1 MNNPLMPKSTAVWL
15 IDNTGL
21 TFEQI
26 AKFCNLH
33 VLEVQG
39 IADGEV
45 AVGIQGKNPIV
56 SGELTLE
63 EIKKCEKD
71 TSLELKI
78 IKNKIPLSSD
88 SKKNRKNFTP
98 ASRRQLIPDA
108 IAWLI
113 KYYPELKD
121 SQIIKLIGTTKSTIT
136 AIRNRDHWNM
146 QNISPRDPVLL
157 SLCKQSSLT
166 EAVSLAKAKEEKL
179 NEL

>member
-1 MNNPLMPKSTAVWL
+1 MTSPLMPKSTAVWL

-45 AVGIQGKNPIV
+45 AIGIQGKNPIL
-56 SGELTLE
+56 SGELTSE
-63 EIKKCEKD
+63 EIKRCEKD
-71 TSLELKI
+71 NSLELTI
-78 IKNKIPLSSD
+78 IKNELPLSSD
-88 SKKNRKNFTP
+88 SNKRKKNFTP

-108 IAWLI
+108 ISWLL
-113 KYYPELKD
+113 KYYPELTEN
-121 SQIIKLIGTTKSTIT
+121 QIVKLIGTTKSTIA
-136 AIRNRDHWNM
+136 AIKNREHWNM

-166 EAVSLAKAKEEKL
+166 EAVAIAKKKLEKTK
-179 NEL
+179 